1 MILQNRALQTVF
13 TCGFWMPLWTIRGTW
28 TTALNVHGF
37 EIFLWDAIRS
47 RNKAVQCAL
56 TPHSEV
62 CLLADRSLC
71 QICGLKSRYAD
82 CNTLDMVYRV
92 LSLDFS
98 LKTEAHQI
106 HELKGVSPRDNPTH
120 VPHKKPDENKN
131 SIFLFGNILSIPSQ

>member
-1 MILQNRALQTVF
+1 MVLKFSFER
-13 TCGFWMPLWTIRGTW
+13 PLE
-28 TTALNVHGF
+28 AAMEQSSVLSH
-37 EIFLWDAIRS
+37 
-47 RNKAVQCAL
+47 L
-56 TPHSEV
+56 TGK

-131 SIFLFGNILSIPSQ
+131 SIFLFGNILSIPPQ